1 MSRILI
7 TGASGFIGSNLAREL
22 VKTQNEVSIFVRKG
36 TKPWRINDILSDC
49 DTHAINLINVEE
61 TRDAIQK
68 IKPDIVYHC
77 AAYGISQKQNDADK
91 IFRTNISGT
100 TNLLIALEEYNKL
113 ERLVNVGSYL
123 EHSFKPDYYQSGVR
137 KPIDPYTV
145 SKVCQTELVQYFNN
159 KKNIP
164 TVTLRLFNPY
174 GKFEEPGRLVSDI
187 MISILQKKSLEVFSG
202 SARHDFIHIDD
213 VISVLQNA
221 AKKPNIEGKIFDVG
235 NGKEISVKDIVELT
249 CNITNTNLKIKW
261 RIENQSRAE
270 KDIDKQPANI
280 QKTKKLDW
288 KPKISI
294 KKGLLKTFDWYKEH
308 IDLYKNFRLISDFD

>member
-49 DTHAINLINVEE
+49 DIHAINLINVGE
-61 TRDAIQK
+61 TKNAIQK

-164 TVTLRLFNPY
+164 AVTLRLFNPY
-174 GKFEEPGRLVSDI
+174 GKFEEAGRLVSDI
-187 MISILQKKSLEVFSG
+187 MISILQKKS
-202 SARHDFIHIDD
+202 
-213 VISVLQNA
+213 
-221 AKKPNIEGKIFDVG
+221 
-235 NGKEISVKDIVELT
+235 
-249 CNITNTNLKIKW
+249 
-261 RIENQSRAE
+261 
-270 KDIDKQPANI
+270 
-280 QKTKKLDW
+280 
-288 KPKISI
+288 
-294 KKGLLKTFDWYKEH
+294 
-308 IDLYKNFRLISDFD
+308 